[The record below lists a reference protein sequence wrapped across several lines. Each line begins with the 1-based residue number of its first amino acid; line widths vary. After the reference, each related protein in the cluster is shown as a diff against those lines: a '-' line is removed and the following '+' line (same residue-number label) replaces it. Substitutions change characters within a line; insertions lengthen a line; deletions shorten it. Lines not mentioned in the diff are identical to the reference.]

1 MEIASSKVSHAQKL
15 MATKCNLANK
25 FVVCA
30 TQMLESM
37 CKNPRPTRAELTD
50 VANAVIDG
58 ADAVMLSGE
67 TANGA
72 FPGGAVTTM
81 AAIARNA
88 EHIVDAR
95 RRFAFVRSQ
104 TPAPLESAEAVA
116 SSAVAMALDMGA
128 RAILCFTTSG
138 RGAVA
143 VSKYSPPVPVLV
155 ASEEHAA
162 LVACR
167 AHFGLHG
174 VQMAFEGKPVRRR
187 CADAVARWCASHTS
201 GCGGRECGKPGQHAV
216 LDTGSCTI
224 ELSACHVS
232 LEEDSM
238 CRLASKRVSTC
249 QANLCSGN
257 DVPTHGLTVSA
268 WVPSGCGVCSWGVQ
282 PIEAPRCRS
291 VRRRRSWWSTSTAP
305 AR

>member
-15 MATKCNLANK
+15 LATKCNLANK
-25 FVVCA
+25 FVICA

-72 FPGGAVTTM
+72 FPAATVTTM

-95 RRFAFVRSQ
+95 RRYDFVRSQ
-104 TPAPLESAEAVA
+104 TPAPLESSEAVA

-128 RAILCFTTSG
+128 RAILCFTSSG

-143 VSKYSPPVPVLV
+143 LSKYSPPVPVFV
-155 ASEEHAA
+155 ATEERPA

-174 VQMAFEGKPVRRR
+174 VHMAFEGKPVRNP
-187 CADAVARWCASHTS
+187 AVN
-201 GCGGRECGKPGQHAV
+201 K
-216 LDTGSCTI
+216 
-224 ELSACHVS
+224 
-232 LEEDSM
+232 
-238 CRLASKRVSTC
+238 
-249 QANLCSGN
+249 
-257 DVPTHGLTVSA
+257 TVA
-268 WVPSGCGVCSWGVQ
+268 
-282 PIEAPRCRS
+282 
-291 VRRRRSWWSTSTAP
+291 
-305 AR
+305 